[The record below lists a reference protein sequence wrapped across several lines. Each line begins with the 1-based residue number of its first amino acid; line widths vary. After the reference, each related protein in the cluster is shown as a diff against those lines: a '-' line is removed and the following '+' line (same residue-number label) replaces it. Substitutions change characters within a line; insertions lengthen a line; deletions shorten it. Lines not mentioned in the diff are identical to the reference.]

1 MQGRRWVQAVWGVLK
16 LGSMRL
22 RFSQCLW
29 MIRAKTSKILL
40 QIAKFSVFLLLIMTG
55 NLNTLDNLLLR
66 MPPITL
72 EEMKSVRLMKRMDTK
87 FVTNRRLLERLLELT
102 TEQYFAQA
110 AGDKRYAG
118 YRTLYWDT
126 PLTHEMFRQHHC
138 GHFPR
143 TKVRARTYLDSGHSF
158 LEIKKKDN
166 HGKTRKKR
174 IAIPSIEAAVE
185 QRMGEEFLQELTP
198 YTFDTIVPTIE
209 NRFRRITLVNRDK
222 TERLTIDF
230 DLRFLNHETGQE
242 HAMPDVVI
250 IELKRDGRVPSP
262 IMSML
267 RALRI
272 KPSGFSKYCVGSAIT
287 NQSLRQNRFKKRLR
301 RYEKI
306 VSKN

>member
-1 MQGRRWVQAVWGVLK
+1 
-16 LGSMRL
+16 
-22 RFSQCLW
+22 
-29 MIRAKTSKILL
+29 MIADLNTIDKLL
-40 QIAKFSVFLLLIMTG
+40 QQ
-55 NLNTLDNLLLR
+55 

-72 EEMKSVRLMKRMDTK
+72 EEMKSVRLMKRTDTK
-87 FVTNRRLLERLLELT
+87 FVTNIEQLKRLLSLT
-102 TEQYFAQA
+102 VEQYFVQS

-126 PLTHEMFRQHHC
+126 PDTHEMFRQHHC

-174 IAIPSIEAAVE
+174 IEIPNFEAVLENRQGEDFLKE
-185 QRMGEEFLQELTP
+185 QTH

-209 NRFRRITLVNRDK
+209 NQFRRITLVNRDK

-230 DLRFLNHETGQE
+230 DLHFFNHETGEQTE
-242 HAMPDVVI
+242 YPDIVI
-250 IELKRDGRVPSP
+250 IELKRGGRVVSP
-262 IMSML
+262 VMKML
-267 RALRI
+267 RTLRI
-272 KPSGFSKYCVGSAIT
+272 KPSGFSKYCIGSAIT
-287 NQSLRQNRFKKRLR
+287 NNSLKQNRFKKRLH

-306 VSKN
+306 VSKK